1 MPVIAPAKFRIEDPS
16 PSHDSSEIKAS
27 LAQLL
32 ETARKSGVP
41 DSVSLRVIMN
51 WAAEQAYENGGY
63 GVAKA
68 LSLNALEEILFRAS
82 R

>member
-1 MPVIAPAKFRIEDPS
+1 VPVISPAKFRTEDTS
-16 PSHDSSEIKAS
+16 PVHDSSELKAG

-41 DSVSLRVIMN
+41 DSVTLRVIMS
-51 WAAEQAYENGGY
+51 WTAEQAYEGGGY